1 MYKKKKIEIGLL
13 AFIALLVVCVII
25 LIIISGKSKSANNN
39 AEVES
44 GRYVKPESTENM
56 ANVTTES
63 ESTEN
68 ETANTFSELEIK
80 SEYQKDYSQLRMDSY
95 VEALRNIH
103 DYMILPDNKTYL
115 CDDGRN
121 ERNEFAIV
129 DINNDGKEELLFK
142 STQTFLAN
150 MGLYVYGYDEDTE
163 SIYPMAKF
171 YVNAKAYDNGYVKDL
186 YSHNTG
192 VEFNFWPYYL
202 CRYDDDSRTYVQVGK
217 VETSAIERNDYADYQ
232 NSTEIDINYK
242 YLIPQ
247 NYE

>member
-25 LIIISGKSKSANNN
+25 LIIISGKSKSVNNN

-171 YVNAKAYDNGYVKDL
+171 YVSAKGQ
-186 YSHNTG
+186 S
-192 VEFNFWPYYL
+192 
-202 CRYDDDSRTYVQVGK
+202 
-217 VETSAIERNDYADYQ
+217 
-232 NSTEIDINYK
+232 
-242 YLIPQ
+242 
-247 NYE
+247 

>member
-1 MYKKKKIEIGLL
+1 
-13 AFIALLVVCVII
+13 
-25 LIIISGKSKSANNN
+25 
-39 AEVES
+39 
-44 GRYVKPESTENM
+44 
-56 ANVTTES
+56 
-63 ESTEN
+63 
-68 ETANTFSELEIK
+68 
-80 SEYQKDYSQLRMDSY
+80 MDSY

-171 YVNAKAYDNGYVKDL
+171 YVSAKAYDNGYVKDL

-192 VEFNFWPYYL
+192 VEFDFWPYYL

-232 NSTEIDINYK
+232 NGTEIDINYM

>member
-25 LIIISGKSKSANNN
+25 LIIISGKSKSVNNN

-95 VEALRNIH
+95 VEALKNIH

-129 DINNDGKEELLFK
+129 DINNDGKEEVLFK

-171 YVNAKAYDNGYVKDL
+171 YVSAKAYDNGYVKDL

-192 VEFNFWPYYL
+192 VEFDFWPYYL

-232 NSTEIDINYK
+232 NGTEIDINYK